1 MPFQLG
7 IPEVIVVIVIAL
19 LVLGPK
25 RLPDASRALG
35 KGIREFRAGIT
46 GQEDT
51 PSARRTASRTVDP
64 PHTYTP
70 PRPYAPPQPDGAK
83 IYVPHAD
90 QVPGPFGD

>member
-7 IPEVIVVIVIAL
+7 IPEVIVVVVIAL

-46 GQEDT
+46 GHEDT
-51 PSARRTASRTVDP
+51 RTVGP
-64 PHTYTP
+64 PRAYTP
-70 PRPYAPPQPDGAK
+70 PRPYTPPEPDGAK
-83 IYVPHAD
+83 IYIPHAD
-90 QVPGPFGD
+90 QVPGRFSD